1 MEQLILRQDIY
12 HQSYHKLL
20 QYLKRLPLPMLRRLL
35 PK

>member
-20 QYLKRLPLPMLRRLL
+20 QYLKHFPPQQMLM
-35 PK
+35 